1 MLPNKIRQVVLEA
14 RSIGLTVNLLY
25 LIPTGHNPLGNTIP
39 LHRKKEIY
47 QVCHDLNLIIIEDDA
62 YYYLYYGD
70 KYELYNQDNSD
81 TDHQT
86 TGGGITVDDAPGMKD
101 LPRYRCILYYAVL
114 YYVHKINT

>member
-25 LIPTGHNPLGNTIP
+25 LIPTGHNPLGNNIP
-39 LHRKKEIY
+39 LYRKKEIY

-70 KYELYNQDNSD
+70 KYELYNQDKGD

-86 TGGGITVDDAPGMKD
+86 TGGGITVDDAPGMKG
-101 LPRYRCILYYAVL
+101 LPRYRLCYVILCCVIL
-114 YYVHKINT
+114 CT